1 MLRAM
6 SGTAPPQALEG
17 DRASGAVIIRAVWID
32 LEGPTED
39 ERAEIERCTGQRV
52 PDRGEIAE
60 IENSSRLVNQ
70 NGVLILSTPMI
81 GRDAVGALTIGPI
94 GFVVA
99 PHRLITIRYAGSM
112 VFDRFADHWR
122 AEPEPSTEG
131 RREPETPSGMQPFLG
146 LLEALVDRLADGL
159 EQLGADLDKVSSD
172 VFHRGAEDTG
182 PSRRRDAFLR
192 ATLTDIGR
200 KGTHI
205 SQQRD
210 ALLGIGRIARFV
222 QETAIGWLHETDQHR
237 LKTIDRDI
245 TSLNDYDA
253 QLTNKIQF
261 LLDATLGFI
270 NIEQNNTIKVLTVV
284 SIVGIPPT
292 FVASLYGMNFKNMP
306 ELGWTYG
313 YEWGL
318 SLITLSVLIPLLIF
332 WRRGW
337 L

>member
-6 SGTAPPQALEG
+6 SGQAPPLALDN
-17 DRASGAVIIRAVWID
+17 DRASAAAITRALWID
-32 LEGPTED
+32 LENPTEA
-39 ERAEIERCTGQRV
+39 ERAEIERCTGLRV
-52 PDRGEIAE
+52 PDRSEIAE

-81 GRDAVGALTIGPI
+81 GRDARGALTIGPI
-94 GFVVA
+94 GFVVG
-99 PHRLITIRYAGSM
+99 PDRLITIRYAASM
-112 VFDRFADHWR
+112 VFDRFAEHWR
-122 AEPEPSTEG
+122 ADDQPQ
-131 RREPETPSGMQPFLG
+131 SGMQPFLG

-159 EQLGADLDKVSSD
+159 EQLGAELDKISD
-172 VFHRGAEDTG
+172 ETFQRGAENTG

-192 ATLTDIGR
+192 ATLADIGR

-222 QETAIGWLHETDQHR
+222 QETAITWLPETDQHR
-237 LKTIDRDI
+237 LKTVDRDI
-245 TSLNDYDA
+245 MSLNDYDT

-292 FVASLYGMNFKNMP
+292 FIASLYGMNFKNMP

-318 SLITLSVLIPLLIF
+318 SLIALSILIPLLVF
-332 WRRGW
+332 WRKGW